1 MIKVPRFTWCL
12 LISAV
17 LMILAYNFREAEPLI
32 SVSLYKAHL
41 MSLGGWCGY
50 WLDRVAFP
58 YGRPHVFDNC
68 DEKQDAWPPSVY
80 DPLNEKLFDNAIQ
93 KTAKLNFASI
103 RRAIIIAASLICVGI
118 GA

>member
-1 MIKVPRFTWCL
+1 MIKIPRLSLCL
-12 LISAV
+12 LVSLL
-17 LMILAYNFREAEPLI
+17 LMVVAYLFREAEPLV

-41 MSLGGWCGY
+41 MSLGGWGGY

-58 YGRPHVFDNC
+58 YGRPHTLHQDTE
-68 DEKQDAWPPSVY
+68 DE
-80 DPLNEKLFDNAIQ
+80 NEDEEISISYG
-93 KTAKLNFASI
+93 FACI